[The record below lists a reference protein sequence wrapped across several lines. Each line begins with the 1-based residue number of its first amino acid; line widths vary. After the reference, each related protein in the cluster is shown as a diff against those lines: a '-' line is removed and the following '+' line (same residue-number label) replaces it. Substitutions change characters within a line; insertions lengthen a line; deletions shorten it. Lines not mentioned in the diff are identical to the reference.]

1 MSENESYERKSM
13 QKILVIED
21 NDDNRDI
28 LKHQLEYLGYEVVE
42 AGNGLDGLVQ
52 VEKESPDLVITDVMM
67 PGIDGREVT
76 RRLRADSKT
85 KDLPVLASTVLF
97 SSEDIH
103 TCFMAGCSDVLSK
116 PFTLQQLKDK
126 LDKFLQRAGR

>member
-1 MSENESYERKSM
+1 M

-42 AGNGLDGLVQ
+42 AADGLEGLNQ
-52 VEKESPDLVITDVMM
+52 VAKEQPDLVIVDIMM
-67 PGIDGREVT
+67 PGIDGKEVA

-85 KDLPVLASTVLF
+85 KDLPVLAATVLF
-97 SSEDIH
+97 HSEDIH
-103 TCFMAGCSDVLSK
+103 SCLVAGCNDVLTK
-116 PFTLQQLKDK
+116 PFTLQQLKDRLEK
-126 LDKFLQRAGR
+126 LSQPAGRQK